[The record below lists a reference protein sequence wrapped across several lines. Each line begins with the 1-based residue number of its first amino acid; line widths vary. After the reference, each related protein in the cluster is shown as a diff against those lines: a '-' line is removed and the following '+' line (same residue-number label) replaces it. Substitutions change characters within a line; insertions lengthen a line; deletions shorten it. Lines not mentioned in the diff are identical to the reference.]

1 MRRLVTTSVVLA
13 ASALVACGD
22 DKSDPTWTVF
32 IYGHADHNLSA
43 SLVNDMAEMSKA
55 RLSDNFQLVVMAD
68 WDSSQMS
75 AEGDNY
81 PSGTEWYR
89 VAGNGKPP
97 ELLESEGEQNLDD
110 PAVLQASIEKA
121 FTKFPADRYGLI
133 LWDHGGAWEGGY
145 GSDSQN
151 GTAEAPT
158 AMPVPQLARAVKNGL
173 DKVGLDGK
181 RPLEFF
187 AFDTCLMGGVEV
199 VSELE
204 NLADV
209 YIANAEID
217 YGDGWDY
224 EKTMTFLAEHS
235 TISPRDFAAKE
246 VELWNAHHADA
257 TTSDKLL
264 RSHVAI
270 DLTKLGGFRDAYR
283 VMADAV
289 LEEMRDSGVID

>member
-133 LWDHGGAWEGGY
+133 L
-145 GSDSQN
+145 
-151 GTAEAPT
+151 
-158 AMPVPQLARAVKNGL
+158 
-173 DKVGLDGK
+173 
-181 RPLEFF
+181 
-187 AFDTCLMGGVEV
+187 
-199 VSELE
+199 
-204 NLADV
+204 
-209 YIANAEID
+209 
-217 YGDGWDY
+217 
-224 EKTMTFLAEHS
+224 
-235 TISPRDFAAKE
+235 
-246 VELWNAHHADA
+246 
-257 TTSDKLL
+257 
-264 RSHVAI
+264 
-270 DLTKLGGFRDAYR
+270 
-283 VMADAV
+283 
-289 LEEMRDSGVID
+289 